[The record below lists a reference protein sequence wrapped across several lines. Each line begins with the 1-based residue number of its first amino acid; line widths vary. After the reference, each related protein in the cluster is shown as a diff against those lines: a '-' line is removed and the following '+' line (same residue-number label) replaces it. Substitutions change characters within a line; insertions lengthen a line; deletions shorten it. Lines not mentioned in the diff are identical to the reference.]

1 MSEQTSITR
10 THDGHGAIA
19 TDVAA
24 TEPLFA
30 PNVDIFESEREYLLE
45 ADFPGV
51 TQDALSVRL
60 EGSQLTIDG
69 RRPGAD
75 GFFGAS
81 RLSRTFQ
88 VPDTIDPDRIEA
100 ELAHGVLRVR
110 IAKRE
115 DAMPRRIAV
124 RALD

>member
-10 THDGHGAIA
+10 TQGGQGAIA
-19 TDVAA
+19 ADVAT

-69 RRPGAD
+69 RRPGVE
-75 GFFGAS
+75 GFFGSS

-88 VPDTIDPDRIEA
+88 VPDTIDPDRVEA
-100 ELAHGVLRVR
+100 ELAQGALRVR

>member
-1 MSEQTSITR
+1 MSEQISITR
-10 THDGHGAIA
+10 TQNGQGAIA
-19 TDVAA
+19 AAVAA

-45 ADFPGV
+45 VDFPGV

-60 EGSQLTIDG
+60 DGSQLTIDG
-69 RRPGAD
+69 RRPGIE

-81 RLSRTFQ
+81 RLSRSFR

-100 ELAHGVLRVR
+100 ELAHGILRVR
-110 IAKRE
+110 LAKRE
-115 DAMPRRIAV
+115 DAMPRRITV